1 MSQQSLPEKTK
12 VQTAADEDE
21 GEDGRNILE
30 REGRGLVQVTEK
42 KLDFFSGVVM
52 VMDELVHTGF
62 SATLDR
68 SQWSCPQSPAH
79 LQPHSPCLSIL
90 PKAVLPSSL
99 IRDWDETEFP
109 EHMELYLI
117 SRVSVGSQ
125 GVGLELHLPL
135 GFYPGIAAF
144 SRTSKST

>member
-1 MSQQSLPEKTK
+1 MSQQSLPEKT
-12 VQTAADEDE
+12 ADEDD
-21 GEDGRNILE
+21 GEDVRNIQE
-30 REGRGLVQVTEK
+30 RERRGLVQVTEK

-62 SATLDR
+62 AATLDR

-90 PKAVLPSSL
+90 PKAVLPSSP

-109 EHMELYLI
+109 EHMELYLT

-144 SRTSKST
+144 FRTSKST